1 MSQSRKR
8 PGVGL
13 FNTLSS
19 CISTTLVLV
28 LLGLIV
34 FFMQAGAGFS
44 RQLRE
49 NFTLQVLVADS
60 VDRAGLYRMQTE
72 LRRLPYVRHT
82 AYISKERGT
91 AEMAALMKEAPSDFL
106 GYSPIPDEFELYL
119 KAEYANPD
127 SLKRYVPALR
137 KRADVADVIYPKETM
152 SFVNYALPLVG
163 LVMLVVAGL
172 LAFVSFALINNTIR
186 LNVYAR
192 RFTIHTMKLVGAR
205 WSFIRR
211 PFLARAAGIGLL
223 SGLLADALLGTG
235 IYLLL
240 GLDVYI
246 STLATPAVIATTMAV
261 VPGCGML
268 LTLVCAYFS
277 VNRFLRMRGSEV
289 FLH

>member
-1 MSQSRKR
+1 MSHSRKR
-8 PGVGL
+8 PGGGL

-19 CISTTLVLV
+19 CISTTLVLL
-28 LLGLIV
+28 LLGIV
-34 FFMQAGAGFS
+34 IFFVQAGAGFS

-60 VDRAGLYRMQTE
+60 LTKADLYRMQTE

-82 AYISKERGT
+82 DYISKERGT

-119 KAEYANPD
+119 KAEYACPD
-127 SLKRYVPALR
+127 SLRRYVPELR
-137 KRADVADVIYPKETM
+137 RRADVADVIYPKETM
-152 SFVNYALPLVG
+152 NFVDYALPMTG
-163 LVMLVVAGL
+163 LVMLVVAAL

-211 PFLARAAGIGLL
+211 PFLVRAMGIGLV

-235 IYLLL
+235 IHLLL
-240 GLDVYI
+240 GLDVYV
-246 STLATPAVIATTMAV
+246 STLATPAVIGVTLAV
-261 VPGCGML
+261 VPGCGLL

-289 FLH
+289 FMH